1 MRRFGYRRCWNG
13 GTPPSCRP
21 FAEGVSFYR
30 KVLSVARN
38 DESEWELAQ
47 VRLGLLHLKR
57 GEFQK
62 ALPHLR
68 RAHAIAPE
76 EHAYALWLGDT
87 LNQLGQSRLAAS
99 VLMDISHSTVCGPS
113 ALVGL
118 ALAAADLG
126 RRDTAREIL
135 SLVTKQPQHPP
146 TYSAVLRYCQD
157 A

>member
-1 MRRFGYRRCWNG
+1 MRRDRIQALLKRRNATIVQAVCGGLYR
-13 GTPPSCRP
+13 SI
-21 FAEGVSFYR
+21 ES
-30 KVLSVARN
+30 VLFRARN

-87 LNQLGQSRLAAS
+87 LNQLGQSRLEVAL
-99 VLMDISHSTVCGPS
+99 VLMDISHSTVCSPS

-118 ALAAADLG
+118 ALVAAADFG
-126 RRDTAREIL
+126 STHTAREIL
-135 SLVTKQPQHPP
+135 L
-146 TYSAVLRYCQD
+146 
-157 A
+157 